1 MQLFFPWQA
10 STIRSRSMKVKALS
24 ELELEVMNVVWEL
37 DTCAVRDV
45 LGRISKDKE
54 LAYTTIATILQ
65 RLYEKGLVTRTNK
78 EFIVHYSPKISKTQY
93 SKTVAGSFFTKFF
106 DSFGDA
112 AIASFAESVDELPKE
127 KKEYFLRLLEKSH
140 ET

>member
-1 MQLFFPWQA
+1 
-10 STIRSRSMKVKALS
+10 MKVKALS
-24 ELELEVMNVVWEL
+24 ELEFEVMNVVWNIQ
-37 DTCAVRDV
+37 TCSVRDV
-45 LGRISKDKE
+45 LAQISKDKD

-65 RLYEKGLVTRTNK
+65 RLHEKGLVNRSDK
-78 EFIVHYSPKISKTQY
+78 DFAVHYKPRISKAEY
-93 SKTVAGSFFTKFF
+93 SKSVAGSFFTKFF

-112 AIASFAESVDELPKE
+112 AIASFAESVDELPRE

>member
-1 MQLFFPWQA
+1 MLYFHRLT
-10 STIRSRSMKVKALS
+10 STIRSSAMKVKALS
-24 ELELEVMNVVWEL
+24 ELELEVMNVVWDL
-37 DTCAVRDV
+37 KACAVRDV
-45 LGRISKDKE
+45 LAQISKDKE

-65 RLYEKGLVTRTNK
+65 RLYDKGLVSRNNRDFVVNYT
-78 EFIVHYSPKISKTQY
+78 PKISKAQY
-93 SKTVAGSFFTKFF
+93 SKAVAGSFFTKFF

-127 KKEYFLRLLEKSH
+127 KKEYFLRLLEKSN